1 MRLDLALLEVFC
13 TVYDEGSF
21 SKAALKLR
29 LTQPTVSGHVKNLEE
44 AVGTRLLDRLPR
56 NVVPTEAGKILY
68 RRGRSI
74 LNEKEAAIREL
85 GKFLNCVEGSLTICA
100 STIPGEYLLP
110 QLIAEFHAKHPGVN
124 VELQISD
131 SKDVCNKVLARTAEL
146 GFVGARFDTAG
157 LEFRRFAS
165 DTLGLIVPNNDEW
178 KAVESITL
186 DDLAKKPFLSR
197 EGGSG
202 TRVTFERAVGRE
214 LEGFN
219 IIGRFGST
227 NAVKEGLKAGLG
239 ISILSLL
246 AAGPELNRG
255 ELKVVEIEGSGA
267 ISREFF
273 MVLNNNLTTSP
284 IADAFIDCVPD
295 WPVTLTRTA

>member
-13 TVYDEGSF
+13 TVYEEGSF

-29 LTQPTVSGHVKNLEE
+29 LSQPTVSGHVKNLEE
-44 AVGTRLLDRLPR
+44 AVGARLLDRLPR
-56 NVVPTEAGKILY
+56 NAAPTEAGKILY

-74 LNEKEAAIREL
+74 LNEREAAIKEL
-85 GKFLNCVEGSLTICA
+85 GKFLNCVEGSLSVCA

-110 QLIAEFHAKHPGVN
+110 QLIADFHAKYPGVN
-124 VELQISD
+124 IELQISD
-131 SKDVCNKVLARTAEL
+131 SKDVCDRVLAGTAEV
-146 GFVGARFDTAG
+146 GFVGARFDTVG
-157 LEFRRFAS
+157 LEFRKFAS

-178 KAVESITL
+178 KDIASITL
-186 DDLAKKPFLSR
+186 DDLAGRPFLSR
-197 EGGSG
+197 EEGSG
-202 TRVTFERAVGRE
+202 TRATFERAVGCE

-227 NAVKEGLKAGLG
+227 NAVKEGLRAGLG
-239 ISILSLL
+239 ISVLSLL
-246 AAGPELNRG
+246 AVAPELSRG

-273 MVLNNNLTTSP
+273 MVLNNHLTTSP
-284 IADAFIDCVPD
+284 IVDAFINCVSDSPA
-295 WPVTLTRTA
+295 TMTRTA

>member
-13 TVYDEGSF
+13 TVYEEGSF

-29 LTQPTVSGHVKNLEE
+29 LSQPTISGHVKNLEE
-44 AVGTRLLDRLPR
+44 AVGARLLDRLPR
-56 NVVPTEAGKILY
+56 NAAPTEAGKILY

-74 LNEKEAAIREL
+74 LNEKDAAIKEL
-85 GKFLNCVEGSLTICA
+85 GKFLNCVEGSLTVCA
-100 STIPGEYLLP
+100 STMPGEYLLP
-110 QLIAEFHAKHPGVN
+110 QLIAGFHVTHPGVS

-131 SKDVCNKVLARTAEL
+131 SKDVCNKVLAGTAEL
-146 GFVGARFDTAG
+146 GFVGARFDTVG
-157 LEFRRFAS
+157 LEFRKFAS

-178 KAVESITL
+178 RRVTAITL

-202 TRVTFERAVGRE
+202 TRETFEKAVGRE

-239 ISILSLL
+239 ISVLSLL
-246 AAGPELNRG
+246 AVAPELSSG
-255 ELKVVEIEGSGA
+255 ELKVIKIRGFGA
-267 ISREFF
+267 ITREFF
-273 MVLNNNLTTSP
+273 MVLNSNLTTSP
-284 IADAFIDCVPD
+284 IVDAFIDHVPD
-295 WPVTLTRTA
+295 WPAKLTRTA